1 MSLLKSAEFK
11 TRIFGEYSIKNS
23 MAKLERIS
31 KSHYI
36 KILAHIAILLTMCAW
51 GTSFISTK
59 VLMVDGGLTPVEV
72 YIYRFVMAY
81 ILLLLLTFRQIKSHN
96 WKDELQLMLCG
107 MCAGSLYFVTENYA
121 LKYTTTGNVSLLG
134 SISPIF
140 TTILISVI
148 YKTRMKPGVIL
159 GSVIAFIGV
168 GSIVFS
174 NGDSIEIR
182 PAGDL
187 LALSASMSWAIYAVA
202 IRRLSPI
209 YSSLFITRKL
219 FLYGVLTALP
229 LLFIQDEPMH
239 LAVLFDFTKP
249 QFGMNFMF
257 LVIFC
262 SVCAYI
268 IYNEC
273 MKILGSVMASNYL
286 YLQPLVTMVAGYFI
300 FDEIITPLGYIG
312 CVLII
317 GGLVISDKLKWD
329 LKKYR

>member
-1 MSLLKSAEFK
+1 
-11 TRIFGEYSIKNS
+11 
-23 MAKLERIS
+23 MAKLDRIS
-31 KSHYI
+31 KSNYM
-36 KILAHIAILLTMCAW
+36 KILAHIAILFTMCAW

-81 ILLLLLTFRQIKSHN
+81 LLLLLITFKQIKSHN

-140 TTILISVI
+140 TAILIAVI
-148 YKTRMKPGVIL
+148 YKVRMKPGVIL
-159 GSVIAFIGV
+159 GSIIAFCGV
-168 GSIVFS
+168 ASIVFS
-174 NGDSIEIR
+174 NGDAIEIR
-182 PAGDL
+182 PTGDL
-187 LALSASMSWAIYAVA
+187 LALSASISWAIYAVA

-209 YSSLFITRKL
+209 YNTLFITRKL
-219 FLYGVLTALP
+219 FFYGVVTALP
-229 LLFIQDEPMH
+229 LLLIQDEPMH
-239 LAVLFDFTKP
+239 LSVLFNFSKP

-273 MKILGSVMASNYL
+273 IKILGSVTASNYL

-300 FDEIITPLGYIG
+300 FNEVITPLGYLG

-317 GGLVISDKLKWD
+317 SGLVVSDKLKWD
-329 LKKYR
+329 FRKYR